1 MFPESWWWQCH
12 QLWSSQFWAKCL
24 SLRCCSVWP
33 IALGQLRGPVRVV
46 GPGWG
51 KAGLAAGA
59 EGWLELAAPCWV
71 LASASCWRLPH
82 YWPLGRWLRWL
93 KAQLL
98 FCLSLRCC
106 WCQLPNKH
114 VRPTSWVHDLLD
126 GLPHSRKFFG
136 IIRFM
141 KLLLGK
147 DSSPPCSFGPQ
158 RHLVWEANDQLRPC
172 WYELHWAADPLAFS

>member
-1 MFPESWWWQCH
+1 M
-12 QLWSSQFWAKCL
+12 AL
-24 SLRCCSVWP
+24 SLPPLVIFQS
-33 IALGQLRGPVRVV
+33 LGRPRAPNFRFQKVVYFLGDSTSRTCRGKSRN
-46 GPGWG
+46 
-51 KAGLAAGA
+51 
-59 EGWLELAAPCWV
+59 
-71 LASASCWRLPH
+71 

-93 KAQLL
+93 KGQLF

-106 WCQLPNKH
+106 WCQLLNKH

-126 GLPHSRKFFG
+126 GLPHWRKFFD

-172 WYELHWAADPLAFS
+172 WDELQWAADPFAIS